1 MLVERPASLGPFLA
15 LLDTGCSLAL
25 LMDSATAHELGVV
38 EAVKVRRNQLPERVR
53 MADGTSADLKPGR
66 LSLIWNGVTR
76 SVAVEITMQGQ
87 IFPEDGSWPGTEPKA
102 LLGCQLMA
110 GNKVTINFCA
120 RTIELTDCTNQQA
133 SVP

>member
-1 MLVERPASLGPFLA
+1 MLVERPDSLEPFLA

-25 LMDSATAHELGVV
+25 LMDSATADELGVV
-38 EAVKVRRNQLPERVR
+38 ETVKVRRNMPERMR
-53 MADGTSADLKPGR
+53 MADGTSADLKQGR
-66 LSLIWNGVTR
+66 LSLIWTGVTR
-76 SVAVEITMQGQ
+76 SVAVGITTQGQ
-87 IFPEDGSWPGTEPKA
+87 IFLEDGSWPGTEPKA

-120 RTIELTDCTNQQA
+120 RTIELTDCSNQQA